1 MKCHTCF
8 RGAPADAKRREYY
21 CTIKGGMRS
30 INESREQ
37 YLERSRIGARMECEA
52 YLCRADIE
60 GVGV

>member
-8 RGAPADAKRREYY
+8 RGAPADAKRHEYY

-37 YLERSRIGARMECEA
+37 YLERSRIGARMDCAA
-52 YLCRADIE
+52 YLSREYFE

>member
-8 RGAPADAKRREYY
+8 RGAPADAKRHEYY